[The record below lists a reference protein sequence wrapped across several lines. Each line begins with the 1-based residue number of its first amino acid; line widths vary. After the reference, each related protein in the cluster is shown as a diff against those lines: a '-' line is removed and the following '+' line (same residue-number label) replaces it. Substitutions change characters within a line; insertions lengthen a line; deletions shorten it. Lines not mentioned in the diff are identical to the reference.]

1 MQTNIL
7 KLTIIFFASLLLIS
21 GCEIKPDPEVA
32 KEISQRINV
41 DPTWTAI
48 REYLFTSLKPGIT
61 RDEVHL
67 LLEQIG
73 EYEIFLLDSPDEY
86 GLDSDGKKLW
96 REQIQFTEE
105 NTNMALRQWG
115 FLFDD
120 DDRFVR
126 GGMLDY

>member
-21 GCEIKPDPEVA
+21 GCEKKTDPEVA
-32 KEISQRINV
+32 KEISQRIIV

-48 REYLFTSLKPGIT
+48 REYLFTSLKPGMS

-67 LLEQIG
+67 LLEEIG

-86 GLDSDGKKLW
+86 RLDSDGIKLW

-105 NTNMALRQWG
+105 NTNIALRQWG
-115 FLFDD
+115 FFFDSE
-120 DDRFVR
+120 DRLVY